1 MTSKYYIKTICPEIS
16 KVIQEKLFSL
26 GYRWP
31 VTGKTISHLDAPLI
45 AIWNDMEITFEYL
58 GDGVTDEEEISLPE
72 LMSWTNKKSFDLN
85 DLFTATLQ
93 DKGLKVVNEDD
104 QGASCIPYDRLV
116 TLAEAIEEVKKE
128 EYFEPFSIDVICPE
142 ISEVVQKELFK
153 RGYEWVGW
161 EGDGVVRYT
170 DARILTLN
178 YRYKKAISFRHIE
191 SLKQITLEEFF
202 SRSRKEIS
210 VTLTDSW
217 TAVVTKESVNV
228 GCQTF
233 SISKVEELISLCRE
247 QSKI

>member
-58 GDGVTDEEEISLPE
+58 GDGVTDEEEISLHE
-72 LMSWTNKKSFDLN
+72 LMSWNNKKSFDLN

-128 EYFEPFSIDVICPE
+128 EDFEPFLIDVICPE

-153 RGYEWVGW
+153 RGYEWRGW
-161 EGDGVVRYT
+161 DRGDVVRFT
-170 DARILTLN
+170 NKRILILN
-178 YRYKKAISFRHIE
+178 YHSKKAIIFGHVDG
-191 SLKQITLEEFF
+191 LKQITLEEFF

-217 TAVVTKESVNV
+217 TAVVTKESVKV

-233 SISKVEELISLCRE
+233 DIKKIEELISFCRE
-247 QSKI
+247 QGKI